1 MMLSKARYVKK
12 IELVSVDLLHIIKDS
27 AQIPILPKAVA
38 LLAGVYKL
46 TT

>member
-1 MMLSKARYVKK
+1 MLSKVRDVKK

-27 AQIPILPKAVA
+27 AQIPSLPKAVA

>member
-1 MMLSKARYVKK
+1 MLTKVREVKK
-12 IELVSVDLLHIIKDS
+12 IELVSIDLLHIMKDS
-27 AQIPILPKAVA
+27 AQIPSLPKAVV

>member
-1 MMLSKARYVKK
+1 MLSKVRDVKK

-27 AQIPILPKAVA
+27 AQSLPKAVA
-38 LLAGVYKL
+38 FLAGVYKL

>member
-1 MMLSKARYVKK
+1 MLSKVRDVKK
-12 IELVSVDLLHIIKDS
+12 IELVSVHLLPIIKDS
-27 AQIPILPKAVA
+27 AQTSSLPKAVA

>member
-1 MMLSKARYVKK
+1 MLTKVREVKK
-12 IELVSVDLLHIIKDS
+12 IELVSIDLLHITKDS
-27 AQIPILPKAVA
+27 AQIPSLPKAFA